1 MPVIIAFEHF
11 DEVSAVKQINRDDEL
26 GDRDQELEP
35 NRICFMYKSG
45 DDLRQDS
52 LVLDMIKVSLLYSN
66 GSFYRIF

>member
-11 DEVSAVKQINRDDEL
+11 DAVSAVKQTNRDQLEDKE
-26 GDRDQELEP
+26 QELEP

-52 LVLDMIKVSLLYSN
+52 LVLDMIKVSLLYRN
-66 GSFYRIF
+66 

>member
-11 DEVSAVKQINRDDEL
+11 DAVSAVKQITRDDEL